1 MQGTAQ
7 LLSSVF
13 EALVDRVEGIIDEEE
28 KVSHQ
33 QVAEKVTQT
42 LASASRKQG
51 VEAALMR
58 PPIVQSG
65 GKYSQSVGSDS
76 RQLVYDVVHLGV
88 GVVSGGLKA
97 YCARSLL
104 IEPTDSISRLYHTL
118 LDLHSVAV
126 GALTT
131 GTALKEVYS
140 KVSNALSAKDPELLK
155 HLPNVLGSCNE
166 SVIARDSE
174 AVAAEGEV
182 YLLDLAL
189 LDIPRPAKFKSRDAV
204 VSLIMGDTVEVRV
217 SGGVVLTDIPRK
229 YQDVSYFLED
239 GEEQPE
245 KIELPEKTNRG
256 VVRSS
261 RLRSQASKQNIE
273 NEQSRKLHQKEL
285 RDRKLE
291 ELRDRFSSMSLDN
304 TDNSKGL
311 RSLSEL
317 RSYPSVDA
325 FPEAAKKGHVFVD
338 PRHESIIVPLHRQL
352 VPFHVSTIKNV
363 SKSEEGSYCY
373 LRINFFHQGLG
384 NLMRDTSFA
393 LPEPSTASS
402 IYLKE
407 LTLRSS
413 NSKNL
418 LGVFRMIKELIK
430 RVKTKEIEA
439 KQKRDLVDQEKLIII
454 KGKRP
459 VLQDLTI
466 RPNLS
471 GKKTVGF
478 LEAHQNGLRFQ
489 SNRGEVTDII
499 YKNVKHAIFQP
510 VENDLVVLLHF
521 HLHNAVMVGSK
532 KTTDIQF
539 YSEAGIQSDDL
550 EMRRRGGQDLDEIQ
564 QEQRERKYKEKL
576 NHDFKHFVEAVQ
588 SVSNEELEFDIP
600 YRELGFSG
608 VPHKSN
614 VFLMPSVNCLVNI
627 SDQPSFVITLNEIEV
642 AHLERVQFA
651 LRNFDLVFV
660 FKDYA
665 RPPAKI
671 TNIPAEFLEPIKDWL
686 NDIDIL
692 YSESTNP
699 LNWGN
704 IMKEITRD
712 LNSFADEG
720 GWNFLQDESDSEA
733 GSTAKEV
740 EEMEV
745 DSEFSEEDAES
756 EDDESDFSED
766 DESEAEAPESSEEE
780 DEEGMDWDE
789 LEEHARRQDSRK
801 RPPIKGTPVPSKK
814 TKK

>member
-1 MQGTAQ
+1 MQATAK

-13 EALVDRVEGIIDEEE
+13 EALIDRVEGIIDEEE
-28 KVSHQ
+28 QVSHQ
-33 QVAEKVTQT
+33 EVAEKVTQT
-42 LASASRKQG
+42 LASVARKQG
-51 VEAALMR
+51 VEATLTR
-58 PPIVQSG
+58 PTLVQSG
-65 GKYSQSVGSDS
+65 GKYNTTKGSDS
-76 RQLVYDVVHLGV
+76 SQLTYDVVHLGV
-88 GVVSGGLKA
+88 WLTSGGVKS

-104 IEPTDSISRLYHTL
+104 IEPTESLSRLYHTL
-118 LDLHSVAV
+118 LELHTVAV
-126 GALTT
+126 SALAA
-131 GTALKEVYS
+131 GTPLKEVYA
-140 KVSNALSAKDPELLK
+140 KVSNSLSAKDPELLK
-155 HLPNVLGSCNE
+155 HLPNTLGSFNDKAITRDNE
-166 SVIARDSE
+166 AL
-174 AVAAEGEV
+174 AAEGDV
-182 YLLDLAL
+182 FLLEIAL
-189 LDIPRPAKFKSRDAV
+189 LDIPRPAKFKSKDSA
-204 VSLIMGDTVEVRV
+204 VSLIMGDTV
-217 SGGVVLTDIPRK
+217 VVKPGPAEILSDIPRK

-239 GEEQPE
+239 GDEQPE
-245 KIELPEKTNRG
+245 KIDLKSMPNRG
-256 VVRSS
+256 VVRST

-273 NEQSRKLHQKEL
+273 NEQNRKIHQKEL
-285 RDRKLE
+285 RDRKQE
-291 ELRDRFSSMSLDN
+291 ELRDRFLSMNLDN
-304 TDNSKGL
+304 TDSSKGL
-311 RSLSEL
+311 RSLAEV

-338 PRHESIIVPLHRQL
+338 PRHDSIIVPLHKQL

-363 SKSEEGSYCY
+363 SKNEEGNYCY
-373 LRINFFHQGLG
+373 LRINFFHQGMG

-393 LPEPSTASS
+393 LPEPQSQNSF
-402 IYLKE
+402 YLKE

-489 SNRGEVTDII
+489 SNRGEVMDII
-499 YKNVKHAIFQP
+499 YKNVKHAVFQP
-510 VENDLVVLLHF
+510 VENDLIVLLHF

-614 VFLMPSVNCLVNI
+614 VFLMPSVNCLVNVA
-627 SDQPSFVITLNEIEV
+627 DQPPFVITLSEIEI

-651 LRNFDLVFV
+651 LRNFDLIFV

-671 TNIPAEFLEPIKDWL
+671 TSIPAEYLEPIKDWL

-692 YSESTNP
+692 FSESTNP

-712 LNSFADEG
+712 LNSFVDEG

-733 GSTAKEV
+733 GSAKED
-740 EEMEV
+740 EEAEV
-745 DSEFSEEDAES
+745 DSEFTEEDVDSDEDESEFSEE
-756 EDDESDFSED
+756 ED
-766 DESEAEAPESSEEE
+766 SEAEALESSEEE
-780 DEEGMDWDE
+780 EEDQGMDWDE
-789 LEEHARRQDSRK
+789 LEEAARRFDARK
-801 RPPIKGTPVPSKK
+801 RQAKVPTQQVKK